1 VCLRVFARAGG
12 RTRHSDQ
19 VHVVGHEAVA
29 QQRETVE
36 VRILPQQLQ
45 IDKPVGIMNK
55 NGLAGL
61 AALGNM
67 VGEIDDHEA
76 GEPWGKRTRKLEAWG
91 KLTLLGRSEPG
102 RFPYWGK
109 NRGTF
114 RLSPYFSNW
123 LTPSSLGAAF
133 IVGPQ
138 VSVSSRP
145 PSSGPGA
152 DLAISGVL
160 SNRGVGP
167 GASLDVNGSA
177 DGLTGTLT
185 GGVGA
190 GLVSGSAVV
199 TQTAILPFCTGG

>member
-102 RFPYWGK
+102 RFPYWEK

-114 RLSPYFSNW
+114 RLSPYFSTLIIR
-123 LTPSSLGAAF
+123 LTIPTM
-133 IVGPQ
+133 IT
-138 VSVSSRP
+138 
-145 PSSGPGA
+145 
-152 DLAISGVL
+152 
-160 SNRGVGP
+160 RGVGSP
-167 GASLDVNGSA
+167 MMITGSILVERNQNA
-177 DGLTGTLT
+177 VDG
-185 GGVGA
+185 
-190 GLVSGSAVV
+190 
-199 TQTAILPFCTGG
+199 IPIRE